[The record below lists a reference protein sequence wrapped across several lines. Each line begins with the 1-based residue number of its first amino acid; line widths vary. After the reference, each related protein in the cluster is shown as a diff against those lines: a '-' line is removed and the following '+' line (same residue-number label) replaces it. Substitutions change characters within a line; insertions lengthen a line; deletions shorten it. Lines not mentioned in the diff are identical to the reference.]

1 MLKIVVPIHVPHCGE
16 DDDEYEL
23 LAKMCRNYG
32 SSHLLE
38 DWHGCPVRGID
49 DKNSLL
55 YCPFSGRMYMNCTEV
70 TAMDWHGIVC
80 LEKADGS

>member
-1 MLKIVVPIHVPHCGE
+1 MLKIVVPIHASGCKE
-16 DDDEYEL
+16 DDDEHEI

-32 SSHLLE
+32 NSHLLE
-38 DWHGCPVRGID
+38 DFHACPVRGID
-49 DKNSLL
+49 EKNSLL

-80 LEKADGS
+80 LKKADGS

>member
-1 MLKIVVPIHVPHCGE
+1 MLTIAVPIYVSGCGE
-16 DDDEYEL
+16 DDDECEA

-38 DWHGCPVRGID
+38 DYHGCPVRGID

-55 YCPFSGRMYMNCTEV
+55 CCPFSGRMYMNCTEV
-70 TAMDWHGIVC
+70 TALDWHGILC
-80 LEKADGS
+80 LQKADGS